1 MPGRW
6 RARAPA
12 FGHPGKLTCKACHE
26 NGDMQKTC
34 ARAQYLVYETL
45 KPFNSSI
52 LTCMRVR
59 VARVRLHRVPETI
72 RTYTDMITK

>member
-1 MPGRW
+1 
-6 RARAPA
+6 
-12 FGHPGKLTCKACHE
+12 
-26 NGDMQKTC
+26 MQKTC

-45 KPFNSSI
+45 KPFNSII